1 MTDRSSSD
9 KVIVAQEF
17 MPRLKAQ
24 KTPPFV
30 YVVFTAEIVP
40 QTVET
45 LIQALSKL
53 VKQGVPGVCLAFST
67 PGGNVAQGITLY
79 NFLRGV
85 PFNLVAHNIGN
96 VGSIGNAV
104 FLAADTRYA
113 CPHSTF
119 MFHGVG
125 FDRPAARYE
134 QKELKVM
141 LDGLSAD
148 QKLIGS
154 IISGRTKITQEET
167 EGFFMEGQTK
177 TAEFARER
185 GIVDDIRE
193 FKLPSGAP
201 VLSFVFQR

>member
-1 MTDRSSSD
+1 
-9 KVIVAQEF
+9 
-17 MPRLKAQ
+17 MPQPKAR
-24 KTPPFV
+24 KTPSLV

-45 LIQALSKL
+45 LVQALSKL
-53 VKQGVPGVCLAFST
+53 AQQGVPEVYLVFST

-85 PFNLVAHNIGN
+85 PFNLVVHNIGN
-96 VGSIGNAV
+96 VDSIGNAV
-104 FLAADTRYA
+104 FLAANTRYA

-125 FDRPAARYE
+125 FEKPASRYE
-134 QKELKVM
+134 QKELQAM
-141 LDGLSAD
+141 LDAISAD
-148 QKLIGS
+148 QKRIGR

-167 EGFFMEGQTK
+167 KGLFMEAQTK

-201 VLSFVFQR
+201 VISFVFQR